1 MLTVGRESGVRR
13 IQGRDVKPVLERER
27 SDPEEIQSSPFGSF
41 SA

>member
-1 MLTVGRESGVRR
+1 MTVGRESGVRR
-13 IQGRDVKPVLERER
+13 IQARAVEPVLERVR